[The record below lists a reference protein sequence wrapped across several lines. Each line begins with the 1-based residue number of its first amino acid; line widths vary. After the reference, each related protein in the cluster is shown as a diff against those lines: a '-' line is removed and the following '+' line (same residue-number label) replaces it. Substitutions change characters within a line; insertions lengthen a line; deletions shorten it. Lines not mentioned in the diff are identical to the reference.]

1 MEKNVVSFVFKM
13 TTKTQR
19 GHYYMIKIYVMDTNV
34 LIQSPNALFSFEDN
48 LVVLPMVVLEELD
61 HLKKADGETG
71 ANARKCIR
79 LLEELRQ
86 KGNLLEGVS
95 LENGGICWVEKNF
108 VDVELPVD
116 LSLEVADNRILKV
129 CLGLK
134 KSRK

>member
-1 MEKNVVSFVFKM
+1 MEKNVVSFTFKM

-86 KGNLLEGVS
+86 KMEIFWKKKQKTARCSRSIIRS
-95 LENGGICWVEKNF
+95 LQMLTF
-108 VDVELPVD
+108 
-116 LSLEVADNRILKV
+116 
-129 CLGLK
+129 
-134 KSRK
+134 

>member
-61 HLKKADGETG
+61 HSVCLKNCVRRGIFW
-71 ANARKCIR
+71 RVYPLR
-79 LLEELRQ
+79 MEESAGL
-86 KGNLLEGVS
+86 K
-95 LENGGICWVEKNF
+95 
-108 VDVELPVD
+108 
-116 LSLEVADNRILKV
+116 RIL
-129 CLGLK
+129 
-134 KSRK
+134 

>member
-1 MEKNVVSFVFKM
+1 M
-13 TTKTQR
+13 
-19 GHYYMIKIYVMDTNV
+19 
-34 LIQSPNALFSFEDN
+34 A
-48 LVVLPMVVLEELD
+48 
-61 HLKKADGETG
+61 ETG

-129 CLGLK
+129 WPWIKEIK
-134 KSRK
+134 KRTGCSCDERYPASN

>member
-71 ANARKCIR
+71 VSTLLIIRKCR
-79 LLEELRQ
+79 FRHLPHLLP
-86 KGNLLEGVS
+86 NLQ
-95 LENGGICWVEKNF
+95 IIPF
-108 VDVELPVD
+108 
-116 LSLEVADNRILKV
+116 DNPR
-129 CLGLK
+129 
-134 KSRK
+134 

>member
-1 MEKNVVSFVFKM
+1 
-13 TTKTQR
+13 
-19 GHYYMIKIYVMDTNV
+19 MIKIYVMDTNV

-95 LENGGICWVEKNF
+95 LENGGICQVEKNF
-108 VDVELPVD
+108 VDVELPVE
-116 LSLEVADNRILKV
+116 LSLEVADNSIL
-129 CLGLK
+129 
-134 KSRK
+134 

>member
-86 KGNLLEGVS
+86 KGNLKG
-95 LENGGICWVEKNF
+95 
-108 VDVELPVD
+108 LPWIK
-116 LSLEVADNRILKV
+116 EI
-129 CLGLK
+129 K
-134 KSRK
+134 KRTGCSCDERYPASN

>member
-61 HLKKADGETG
+61 HLKKSRWRD
-71 ANARKCIR
+71 RSQC
-79 LLEELRQ
+79 
-86 KGNLLEGVS
+86 
-95 LENGGICWVEKNF
+95 
-108 VDVELPVD
+108 
-116 LSLEVADNRILKV
+116 
-129 CLGLK
+129 K
-134 KSRK
+134 KMYPSA

>member
-61 HLKKADGETG
+61 HLKKADAMLEKYTKIADETFESVLG
-71 ANARKCIR
+71 R
-79 LLEELRQ
+79 L
-86 KGNLLEGVS
+86 K
-95 LENGGICWVEKNF
+95 
-108 VDVELPVD
+108 
-116 LSLEVADNRILKV
+116 
-129 CLGLK
+129 
-134 KSRK
+134 